1 MSEDNPIRIFVTHT
15 FSDHPDYARVFEYL
29 ESASNFFYKN
39 CSDPS
44 NIPAPGGK
52 EALRKELRSQI
63 EAAEI
68 VLLPAGMYAE
78 HMEWLNYQMTTAK
91 ALGIPIVALEPFGG
105 VGEIHDYVAAQAAA
119 TVSWN
124 ERLMVD
130 AVRHHARGEDTTRF
144 ETIEF
149 EMP

>member
-1 MSEDNPIRIFVTHT
+1 MSEDDPIRIYVAHT

-44 NIPAPGGK
+44 HIPASGDAG
-52 EALRKELRSQI
+52 ALQKELRQQI
-63 EAAEI
+63 ESAEI
-68 VLLPAGMYAE
+68 VLIPGGMYQE
-78 HMEWLNYQMTTAK
+78 HYDTLKYQMTTAK
-91 ALGIPIVALEPFGG
+91 TAGVPLVALELFGG
-105 VGEIHDYVAAQAAA
+105 VGEVHRDVTDRVLA
-119 TVSWN
+119 TVGWN
-124 ERLMVD
+124 EREIVD
-130 AVRHHARGEDTTRF
+130 AVRQYARGEDTKRY